1 MMKLKNILA
10 ENMLRFGVKNLTEA
24 NKRNI
29 LLEQKLY
36 TGEVG
41 GKYKINPPEEEG
53 PDWEAAN
60 PAFQWSTR
68 RGTSILGPQW
78 SDLMDDEE
86 GFIAKSPLAK
96 AWKKRNP
103 TYDQWRMSSSN
114 GTGQRWVDCARA
126 MGHFE
131 FQQIKKDHDNNAKYK
146 QNTLTDPDKNYY
158 GYAQKIYSE
167 IDKGLGGEM
176 LGMADD
182 EDKVVAA
189 IRSISTIAGRNAGF
203 QVYGNLLKLVK
214 TSTVL
219 KAKYRRNYNLVSHF
233 IAQNGIGVDTAKD
246 ASGGVATSDSKTR
259 TNTFFG
265 GPQANDPYMD
275 IMKKVLGFYNPEEA
289 KDYNW
294 KE

>member
-1 MMKLKNILA
+1 MKNLLS
-10 ENMLRFGVKNLTEA
+10 ENMLRFGTKNLTEA

-29 LLEQKLY
+29 LLEQKMY
-36 TGEVG
+36 TGEPG
-41 GKYKINPPEEEG
+41 GKYKLNPPSAENPYDANSSGGNHWKHNVRPEELGG
-53 PDWEAAN
+53 PGWKH
-60 PAFQWSTR
+60 
-68 RGTSILGPQW
+68 
-78 SDLMDDEE
+78 LMDDEE
-86 GFIAKSPLAK
+86 GFLAKSPTAI

-103 TYDQWRMSSSN
+103 TYEAWRSSANN
-114 GTGQRWVDCARA
+114 GSGQQWVDSGLARA
-126 MGHFE
+126 TFE
-131 FQQIKKDHDNNAKYK
+131 LQLLRKDRDNNQKYK
-146 QNTLTDPDKNYY
+146 ENTLANPDKNYY

-189 IRSISTIAGRNAGF
+189 IRSISTIAGRDAGF
-203 QVYGNLLKLVK
+203 QVYANLLKLVK
-214 TSTVL
+214 TSAVL
-219 KAKYRRNYNLVSHF
+219 KAKYRSNYNLVSNF
-233 IAQNGIGVDTAKD
+233 IAKNGIGVNTAKD

-289 KDYNW
+289 KDHNW